1 MDNLVVVIS
10 GPSGSGK
17 STVIQEILSKK
28 KNTAQISTYTTRE
41 PRVGETDGRQYNFI
55 SPKEY
60 LKLLNEKK
68 LMACSRIEHNYYGM
82 PLLEEKLQENNGMD
96 LLIDMGVSGGLE
108 IKERYPE
115 TIMIYL
121 IPKTEEQLL
130 KQRGNRGKI
139 RQARGIKQIEE
150 VLKSRKYDWLVVNE
164 KLQETVENVEIIMD
178 FMRKKK
184 FGKISKDEMK
194 WYKSK
199 LKGLIFFEKEN
210 IEFLTK
216 FYNRD
221 RGGIEIN
228 E

>member
-1 MDNLVVVIS
+1 MKRRKRKLDNLVVVIS

-41 PRVGETDGRQYNFI
+41 PRVGEIDGRQYNFI

-68 LMACSRIEHNYYGM
+68 L
-82 PLLEEKLQENNGMD
+82 
-96 LLIDMGVSGGLE
+96 SGGLE

-139 RQARGIKQIEE
+139 RQERGIKQIEE